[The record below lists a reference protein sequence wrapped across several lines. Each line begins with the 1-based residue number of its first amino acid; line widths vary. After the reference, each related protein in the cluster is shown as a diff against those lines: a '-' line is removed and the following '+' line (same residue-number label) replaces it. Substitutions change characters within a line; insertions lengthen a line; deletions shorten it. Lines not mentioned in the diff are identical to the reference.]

1 MVPAYL
7 VRHPPP
13 PPTIDRNTY
22 SLNGPPLAP
31 PRTIKP
37 APEMSKDFFRNMRDL
52 QNSMDDFSTF
62 HDTIL
67 KAITPLTN
75 FSNEPLSSTVFLF
88 LFVATCALFIAPH
101 LLPWRLMSLLLCW
114 TSIALGHSSVQ
125 EFVINNRESHLRPH
139 ERRAQSLLDSWIAR
153 DIILD
158 APHESREV
166 EIFELQKRRSGGGK
180 GDWESWIFSHNP
192 FDPLSPQRIAGERPK
207 GTRFF
212 EDVCAPRGWEWHDK
226 KWILDL
232 GSREWVE
239 ERMMQGVEV
248 EVEGERWVTDLVPEE
263 ENQSSVSRTSKTI
276 GPGWSEGTE
285 REAVGEWRRRRWIR
299 MVRRKGVSSNKDNA
313 KSG

>member
-1 MVPAYL
+1 M
-7 VRHPPP
+7 
-13 PPTIDRNTY
+13 
-22 SLNGPPLAP
+22 
-31 PRTIKP
+31 
-37 APEMSKDFFRNMRDL
+37 
-52 QNSMDDFSTF
+52 
-62 HDTIL
+62 
-67 KAITPLTN
+67 
-75 FSNEPLSSTVFLF
+75 
-88 LFVATCALFIAPH
+88 
-101 LLPWRLMSLLLCW
+101 
-114 TSIALGHSSVQ
+114 
-125 EFVINNRESHLRPH
+125 
-139 ERRAQSLLDSWIAR
+139 
-153 DIILD
+153 
-158 APHESREV
+158 